1 MKNPF
6 GITEK
11 KCKKS
16 DYGFFRDMIKNSLGN
31 YVSQYFKFDFK
42 HVRTS
47 FQTTYKDVIILSKG
61 KRRIGFY
68 QIIPKNYE
76 LEVTRI
82 FLSNSYRG
90 KGIGKWYMQ
99 YFETLGF
106 RRIFLEVWDNNPVK
120 TFYIKL
126 GYKQIGKK
134 DHKVTMEKILN

>member
-68 QIIPKNYE
+68 QIIPKNYRE
-76 LEVTRI
+76 TASEPIPDRKIDAQVKATIRG
-82 FLSNSYRG
+82 LSSVA
-90 KGIGKWYMQ
+90 GI
-99 YFETLGF
+99 
-106 RRIFLEVWDNNPVK
+106 D
-120 TFYIKL
+120 
-126 GYKQIGKK
+126 
-134 DHKVTMEKILN
+134 